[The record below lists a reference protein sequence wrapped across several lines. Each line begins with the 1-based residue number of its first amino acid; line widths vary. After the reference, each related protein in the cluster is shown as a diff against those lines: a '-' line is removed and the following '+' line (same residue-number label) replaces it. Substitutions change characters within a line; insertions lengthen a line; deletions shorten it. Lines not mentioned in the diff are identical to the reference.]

1 MSLDSIVKISIET
14 QSLTM
19 AQAGFGIPLVL
30 GVFDHPDTWRVRS
43 FSDTDELLKWK
54 TELKTFPA
62 LADGLSPDA
71 REKELKKRAEEL
83 AKANAEMEKK
93 LRDTAVFKAA
103 TILCAQKNR
112 VEKFKIGRIIPAD
125 NKDIAIAFSKI
136 CLEDDDFY
144 GVLFPKE
151 GDTYVDDA
159 KNLASIVAQKRMI
172 LGLDVNE
179 TTKSIAIDAQE
190 KKNDRVFCIYS
201 SDDQM
206 LASAWMGAMLSEAP
220 GSASWAFRELK
231 EVKSYGL
238 TTEKANEL
246 EQENINRYLGIKGVG
261 VTLDGK
267 MAGGRFIDMTHG
279 IDWLHVRMQERLFRL
294 LVLNKK
300 IPYTLKGIDLVRSE
314 IMALLKEGIYRGLLA
329 EDPEPQVSTPTID
342 QIEQSDR
349 EKRVLPKVR
358 FNARLAGAIHKIEI
372 QGTVTV

>member
-1 MSLDSIVKISIET
+1 MSLDSIVKISIEA

-19 AQAGFGIPLVL
+19 AQAGFGIPLVF
-30 GVFDHPDTWRVRS
+30 GVFDHPDAWRVRS
-43 FSDTDELLKWK
+43 FSDAHELLKW
-54 TELKTFPA
+54 
-62 LADGLSPDA
+62 
-71 REKELKKRAEEL
+71 EKELVDPLDPKLPPDKIEEERKKRAEKL

-112 VEKFKIGRIIPAD
+112 VEKFKVGRIIPAD
-125 NKDIAIAFSKI
+125 NKDIATAFSKI

-144 GVLFPKE
+144 GVLFPKD
-151 GDTYVDDA
+151 GDAYVDDA
-159 KNLASIVAQKRMI
+159 KKLATIVAQKRMI

-179 TTKSIAIDAQE
+179 TTKSIATDAQD

-206 LASAWMGAMLSEAP
+206 LASAWMGVMLPEAP

-238 TTEKANEL
+238 TTETANEL
-246 EQENINRYLGIKGVG
+246 EQANINRYLGIKGVG